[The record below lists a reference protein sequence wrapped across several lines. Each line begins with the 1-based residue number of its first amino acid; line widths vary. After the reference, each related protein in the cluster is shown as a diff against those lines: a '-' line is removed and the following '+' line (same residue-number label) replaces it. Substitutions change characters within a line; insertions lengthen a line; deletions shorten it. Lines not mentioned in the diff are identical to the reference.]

1 MLIKAVRTTKI
12 EIDTAKANQDNW
24 IRASVQEVE
33 VDSQTLEIKSE
44 SVTVHTVFRPVSKVA
59 LEQIQFVSP
68 VTGEV
73 YALYIADLAEAI
85 KVAMVGWMVGDI
97 PCHFDPV
104 TNLVVIDDSP
114 R

>member
-1 MLIKAVRTTKI
+1 MLIKAIRTTKI

-24 IRASVQEVE
+24 IRASIQEVE
-33 VDSQTLEIKSE
+33 VDPESLEIKSE

-73 YALYIADLAEAI
+73 YSLYIADLAEAI
-85 KVAMVGWMVGDI
+85 KVAMVGWMVNDI
-97 PCHFDPV
+97 PCHFDPA

>member
-1 MLIKAVRTTKI
+1 MLIKAIRTTKI

-33 VDSQTLEIKSE
+33 VDPQALKIHSE

-68 VTGEV
+68 VTGE
-73 YALYIADLAEAI
+73 A
-85 KVAMVGWMVGDI
+85 
-97 PCHFDPV
+97 
-104 TNLVVIDDSP
+104 
-114 R
+114 